1 MIAKALAADDGKKN
15 GRATLPR
22 SSKLLKPSE
31 FKRVFVQNASSTDR
45 CFRVLARPSIAGR
58 MRLGMA
64 VSKKVDK
71 SAVGRNR
78 IKRVIRESFRHWRAG
93 QSPGTDLSLDIVVLA
108 RPASATMCKEQ
119 LFSSLEK
126 HWPSLLRLAAKKFTG
141 EGQPEEQER
150 WET

>member
-1 MIAKALAADDGKKN
+1 MIAKALATDDGKRN

-31 FKRVFVQNASSTDR
+31 FKRVFVRNASSTDR
-45 CFRVLARPSIAGR
+45 CFRVLARPSLAGG

-71 SAVGRNR
+71 TAVGRNR

-93 QSPGTDLSLDIVVLA
+93 LSPDTGVALDIVVLA
-108 RPASATMCKEQ
+108 RPASATICKEQ

-126 HWPSLLRLAAKKFTG
+126 HWPLLQRLAGKKFPG
-141 EGQPEEQER
+141 EGQSEEQER

>member
-1 MIAKALAADDGKKN
+1 MIAKALAGDNRKRN
-15 GRATLPR
+15 GRASLPR

-31 FKRVFVQNASSTDR
+31 FKRVFTQNASSTDR
-45 CFRVLARPSIAGR
+45 CFRVLARPSAAGE

-71 SAVGRNR
+71 TAVGRNR

-93 QSPGTDLSLDIVVLA
+93 LLPGTGVALDIVVLA
-108 RPASATMCKEQ
+108 RPASATICNEQ

-126 HWPSLLRLAAKKFTG
+126 HWPLLQRKAGKRFPG